1 MEIGMT
7 ISELVIRLE
16 EIENETDGNPK
27 ELCSELIDDLI
38 EIEISMDKE
47 LRKFAKEN
55 KFQSDDI
62 MMKLILEGIKS
73 GSVGDA

>member
-16 EIENETDGNPK
+16 EIENESDDNAK
-27 ELCSELIDDLI
+27 ALCSNLIDDLI
-38 EIEISMDKE
+38 ELEITMDREFKNY
-47 LRKFAKEN
+47 AKDL
-55 KFQSDDI
+55 QSDV

>member
-1 MEIGMT
+1 MEIT
-7 ISELVIRLE
+7 
-16 EIENETDGNPK
+16 
-27 ELCSELIDDLI
+27 
-38 EIEISMDKE
+38 MDKE

>member
-1 MEIGMT
+1 MT

-16 EIENETDGNPK
+16 EIENESDDNAK
-27 ELCSELIDDLI
+27 ALCSNLIDDLI
-38 EIEISMDKE
+38 ELEITMDREFKNY
-47 LRKFAKEN
+47 AKDL
-55 KFQSDDI
+55 QSDV